1 MAYIRDLEDQCR
13 SYHIQEF
20 CCPERCAPDYEHNN
34 PTEREAAHN
43 LWEGWME
50 QCWLDVA
57 AAHLGRKLTEA
68 DLIARYGTWKDRHNE
83 PGASLLRLINKDQ
96 PSIVENLERIAV
108 RSRICGF

>member
-1 MAYIRDLEDQCR
+1 
-13 SYHIQEF
+13 
-20 CCPERCAPDYEHNN
+20 
-34 PTEREAAHN
+34 
-43 LWEGWME
+43 ME